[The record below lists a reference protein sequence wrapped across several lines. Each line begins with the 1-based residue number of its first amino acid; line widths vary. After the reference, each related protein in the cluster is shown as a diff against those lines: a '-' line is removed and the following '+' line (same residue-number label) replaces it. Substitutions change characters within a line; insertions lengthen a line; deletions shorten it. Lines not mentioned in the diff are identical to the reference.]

1 MKIKQNLGFTLI
13 EIAIV
18 LVIVGLLLAAFLTPL
33 RAQIELRNISE
44 TRNNLSEIK
53 DALIGYALS
62 HSATGDG
69 RPFLPCPD
77 TDNDGAENRVGNAC
91 VQPEGGLPFSD
102 LGLNVTDSWNNRF
115 IYRVTPAFSNSL
127 NGFTLFLA
135 GDITLRD
142 SAAGNVTG
150 SFLPAIV
157 LSLGENGSAPVLGL
171 DEQENTN
178 GDAIFVS
185 KEFSNSQVTPFDDL
199 VVWLSTNTL
208 MNKMVTAGRL
218 P

>member
-1 MKIKQNLGFTLI
+1 MKMKLNFGFTLV

-44 TRNNLSEIK
+44 TRNDLSEIK
-53 DALIGYALS
+53 EALIGFALS
-62 HSATGDG
+62 HTATLDG

-77 TDNDGAENRVGNAC
+77 TDGDGAENRIGNVCTQA
-91 VQPEGGLPFSD
+91 QGGLPFSD
-102 LGLNVTDSWNNRF
+102 LGLTATDSWNNRF
-115 IYRVTPAFSNSL
+115 IYRVAPGFSNSS
-127 NGFTLFLA
+127 NGFTLFLG

-142 SAAGNVTG
+142 SAAGNVIG

-157 LSLGENGSAPVLGL
+157 LSLGENGSASALGA
-171 DEQENTN
+171 DEQENIDGN
-178 GDAIFVS
+178 AVFVS
-185 KEFSNSQVTPFDDL
+185 KEFSNSQITPFDDL
-199 VVWLSTNTL
+199 VIWLSTNTL

>member
-1 MKIKQNLGFTLI
+1 MKIKINFGFTLV
-13 EIAIV
+13 ELAIV
-18 LVIVGLLLAAFLTPL
+18 LVIVGLLLAAFLGPL

-53 DALIGYALS
+53 DSLMGFALS
-62 HSATGDG
+62 HPAADG

-77 TDNDGAENRVGNAC
+77 TDGDGAENRIGNVCA
-91 VQPEGGLPFSD
+91 QPVGGLPFSN
-102 LGLNVTDSWNNRF
+102 LGVNATDSWNNRF

-127 NGFTLFLA
+127 TGFTLNSV
-135 GDITLRD
+135 GDITLMD
-142 SAAGNVTG
+142 AAGGNVIG
-150 SFLPAIV
+150 VSLPALV
-157 LSLGENGSAPVLGL
+157 LSLSENGSTPAFGA
-171 DEQENTN
+171 DEQENTD
-178 GDAIFVS
+178 GDTTFVS

-208 MNKMVTAGRL
+208 MNKMVTAGQL